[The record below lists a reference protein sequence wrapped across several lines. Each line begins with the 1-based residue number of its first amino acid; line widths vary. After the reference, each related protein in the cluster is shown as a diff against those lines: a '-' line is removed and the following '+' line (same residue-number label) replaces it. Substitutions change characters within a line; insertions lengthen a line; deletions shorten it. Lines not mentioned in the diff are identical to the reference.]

1 MTQPNRNGATLG
13 VALGVVSVAGLFIA
27 ARAWLTDI
35 YSSVGP
41 SRSADITLLVTT
53 VGCVALL
60 GALGLFLAVA
70 YVLTRISRP
79 DGVRHSATALHPVQ
93 MAQPARVTR
102 LPAGNW
108 TGDGNIAQLRAPRD
122 VIELDFAGRPAVLV
136 PRSAFYDALR
146 MPQLRRA
153 DWRHD
158 TNVYKAVRAYLM
170 ERGAIDAKGNWNDA
184 RREAIRRM
192 AE

>member
-1 MTQPNRNGATLG
+1 MTQPSRNGATIG
-13 VALGVVSVAGLFIA
+13 VALGVISVAGLFVA

-35 YSSVGP
+35 YASVGP

-53 VGCVALL
+53 VGCVALF
-60 GALGLFLAVA
+60 GALGMFLAVA
-70 YVLTRISRP
+70 YVLTRISRS
-79 DGVRHSATALHPVQ
+79 DGSTRSTTALQPVQ
-93 MAQPARVTR
+93 MPQSARVTR

-108 TGDGNIAQLRAPRD
+108 AGDGNIAQLRAPQD

-170 ERGAIDAKGNWNDA
+170 ERGAIDAKGNWDDA